1 MPEALSNRDARRLLL
16 ERQGLCRPPRRK
28 LGADGLQALIEDLGY
43 VQLDSISTVAR
54 AHHMI
59 LFARNETYRP
69 ALLAHL
75 IERERSLFENWT
87 HDAAVIPTAFFP
99 YWQHRFDRERDR
111 LKTRWQKWRRDGF
124 LEEMDRVLTHVAD
137 SGPTRA
143 RDLTPADS
151 GEGGAPKKPADSS
164 WWDWHPAKTALEYH
178 WRCGALAVCRREGFQ
193 KVYDLTERV
202 IPDAHRGPPPDRHAF
217 RDWACREAL
226 TRLGLAT
233 SGEIAA
239 FWHLVSPKEAAD
251 WCRAELVKGTLVEV
265 SVEPAVKRK
274 ADKGR
279 PRSVFARPETLAG
292 LADLPPA
299 PPRIRALSPFD
310 PILRNR
316 QRLERVFGFDY
327 RIEVFVPAAKRRYG
341 YYVFPLLEGE
351 RLIGRIDMKHDKEAD
366 ALKVS
371 SLWLEAK
378 VRLTP
383 ARQARLD
390 AELDRQRRFI
400 DAGRVVYGDG
410 FLKEI

>member
-1 MPEALSNRDARRLLL
+1 MPNDRSPEILANRDARRLLL

-28 LGADGLQALIEDLGY
+28 LAAVGLQTLIEDLGY

-69 ALLAHL
+69 ELLARL
-75 IERERSLFENWT
+75 IERDRSLFENWT

-99 YWQHRFDRERDR
+99 YWQHRFAREKEALRA
-111 LKTRWQKWRRDGF
+111 RWQKWRRDGF
-124 LEEMDRVLTHVAD
+124 LDAMDKVLTHVTTE
-137 SGPTRA
+137 GPTRA
-143 RDLTPADS
+143 RDLTPKND
-151 GEGGAPKKPADSS
+151 GTKKSAESS

-178 WRCGALAVCRREGFQ
+178 WRCGALSVCRREGFQ
-193 KVYDLTERV
+193 KVYDLTDRV
-202 IPDAHRGPPPDRHAF
+202 IPEAHRGPPPDLAAF

-226 TRLGLAT
+226 ARLGIA
-233 SGEIAA
+233 SSSEIAG
-239 FWHLVSPKEAAD
+239 FWHLVSPKEAAS
-251 WCRAELVKGTLVEV
+251 WCKDKLASGDLMELLIA
-265 SVEPAVKRK
+265 P
-274 ADKGR
+274 ADKGKPR
-279 PRSVFARPETLAG
+279 PAYALPGTLEEIH
-292 LADLPPA
+292 DLPPA

-310 PILRNR
+310 PAIRNR
-316 QRLERVFGFDY
+316 QRLERIFGFDY

-351 RLIGRIDMKHDKEAD
+351 RLIGRIDMKHDKQAD

-371 SLWLEAK
+371 SLWLEPK

-383 ARQARLD
+383 ARQGRLE

-400 DAGRVVYGDG
+400 GAAHLRFNDG
-410 FLKEI
+410 YVKSDKS